1 MIQDLTRQKDLLLQE
16 YEFEKEQFQRQTQNM
31 GIQKKVR
38 RGMCWFP
45 LSVGRSYYNSLDQLV
60 VEVGRSTDTDI
71 EHQFEPGKPV
81 CFFREDASGMLTY
94 MKFTAQVSFVE
105 ENRMVVSLPS
115 PQALAQITEADRL
128 GIQLYL
134 DEYTYRL
141 MFQALDTVISAKGNR
156 LAQLR
161 DICHTT
167 APASEFSFAPV
178 RFPWLNPSQE
188 KAADMVLRAK
198 DVAVVHGPPGTGK
211 TTTLVEAIYETL
223 HREVQ
228 VLVCAQSNMAVDWIS
243 EKLSERGVNVL
254 RIGNPTRVTDRMLQ
268 DTYERR
274 FENHPLYDQLWGIR
288 RNIRQLYDS
297 REGNRENRHQ
307 KIARLKEKAT
317 ELEYTINESIFAD
330 ARVIACTLTG
340 SAHHLLT
347 GRRFGTL
354 FIDEAAQALEA
365 SCWIAIQ
372 KADRVILAGDH
383 RQLPPTVKSPAAL
396 SGGLDKTLMQTIC
409 ENKPR
414 CVSMLT
420 VQYRMADDIM
430 QFPNQEFYDGLLQ
443 SDPGVKYRGILDWD
457 TAVEWVEAGGE
468 ERPSPN
474 PSTREGS
481 SDFQQMNTQNIS
493 LPSLVANG
501 VFGGLTECQS
511 VLHEGSNLHCDART
525 GPGEPLPFRFP
536 FEEGETLA
544 PDGLSRINPVEAEL
558 ALQTLHDY
566 IERIGKDRILYERLD
581 IGIISPYKGQ
591 VHLLRKM
598 LRKDSYWKPLRHLI
612 SINTVDGFQGQ
623 ERDIILISM
632 VRQNEQGQVGFLA
645 DLRRMNV
652 AITRAR
658 MKLIIIGHSPTLC
671 RHPFY
676 RRLKQ
681 YIDNL
686 WE

>member
-31 GIQKKVR
+31 GVQKKVR

-60 VEVGRSTDTDI
+60 VEVSRSTDTDA

-115 PQALAQITEADRL
+115 PQALSQIADADRL

-243 EKLSERGVNVL
+243 EKLAERGVNIL

-274 FENHPLYDQLWGIR
+274 FERHPLYDQLWGIR

-307 KIARLKEKAT
+307 KIARLKERAT
-317 ELEYTINESIFAD
+317 ELEYTINESLFAD

-340 SAHHLLT
+340 SAHHLLA

-383 RQLPPTVKSPAAL
+383 RQLPPTVKSPSAL

-457 TAVEWVEAGGE
+457 TAVEWVE
-468 ERPSPN
+468 
-474 PSTREGS
+474 
-481 SDFQQMNTQNIS
+481 
-493 LPSLVANG
+493 
-501 VFGGLTECQS
+501 
-511 VLHEGSNLHCDART
+511 
-525 GPGEPLPFRFP
+525 GPGEGPPFRFP

-544 PDGLSRINPVEAEL
+544 SDGLSRINPAEAEL

>member
-60 VEVGRSTDTDI
+60 VEVGRSTDTDV
-71 EHQFEPGKPV
+71 EHQFEPGKLV

-317 ELEYTINESIFAD
+317 ELEYTISESIFAD

-347 GRRFGTL
+347 GRSFGTL

-468 ERPSPN
+468 ERP
-474 PSTREGS
+474 
-481 SDFQQMNTQNIS
+481 
-493 LPSLVANG
+493 
-501 VFGGLTECQS
+501 
-511 VLHEGSNLHCDART
+511 
-525 GPGEPLPFRFP
+525 PFRFP

-591 VHLLRKM
+591 VHLLRKI

>member
-31 GIQKKVR
+31 GVQKKVR

-60 VEVGRSTDTDI
+60 VEVSRSTDTDV

-115 PQALAQITEADRL
+115 PQALSQIADADRL

-274 FENHPLYDQLWGIR
+274 FERHPLYDQLWGIR

-317 ELEYTINESIFAD
+317 ELEYPINESLFAD

-468 ERPSPN
+468 ERP
-474 PSTREGS
+474 
-481 SDFQQMNTQNIS
+481 
-493 LPSLVANG
+493 
-501 VFGGLTECQS
+501 
-511 VLHEGSNLHCDART
+511 
-525 GPGEPLPFRFP
+525 FRFP

-544 PDGLSRINPVEAEL
+544 SDGLSRINPVEAEL

>member
-1 MIQDLTRQKDLLLQE
+1 MIQDLARQKELLLKE

-31 GIQKKVR
+31 GVQKKVR

-60 VEVGRSTDTDI
+60 VEVSRTADTDV
-71 EHQFEPGKPV
+71 EHLFEPGKPV
-81 CFFREDASGMLTY
+81 CFFQEDASGMLSY
-94 MKFTAQVSFVE
+94 MKFVAQVSFVE
-105 ENRMVVSLPS
+105 ENRMVIALPS
-115 PQALAQITEADRL
+115 AQALTQLSNADRL
-128 GIQLYL
+128 GVQLYL

-141 MFQALDTVISAKGNR
+141 MFQALDTVISAKDNR

-161 DICHTT
+161 DICHTS
-167 APASEFSFAPV
+167 APASQFSFEPV
-178 RFPWLNPSQE
+178 RFPWLNASQE
-188 KAADMVLRAK
+188 KAADLVLRAK
-198 DVAVVHGPPGTGK
+198 DVAVVHGPPDTGK

-223 HREVQ
+223 RREVQ

-243 EKLSERGVNVL
+243 EKLSERGVNIL
-254 RIGNPTRVTDRMLQ
+254 RIGNPTRVTDRMLN

-274 FENHPLYDQLWGIR
+274 FERHPLYDQLWGIR

-307 KIARLKEKAT
+307 KIARLKERAA
-317 ELEYTINESIFAD
+317 ELEYTINENLFAD

-340 SAHHLLT
+340 SAHHLLQ

-372 KADRVILAGDH
+372 KADRIILAGDH
-383 RQLPPTVKSPAAL
+383 RQLPPTIKSPAAI
-396 SGGLDKTLMQTIC
+396 SGGLDKTLMQAIC

-414 CVSMLT
+414 CVSMLN
-420 VQYRMADDIM
+420 VQYRMCDEIM
-430 QFPNQEFYDGLLQ
+430 QFPNREFYDGLLH
-443 SDPGVKYRGILDWD
+443 SDPSVKYRGILDWD
-457 TAVEWVEAGGE
+457 TAIEWVESE
-468 ERPSPN
+468 EN
-474 PSTREGS
+474 
-481 SDFQQMNTQNIS
+481 
-493 LPSLVANG
+493 
-501 VFGGLTECQS
+501 
-511 VLHEGSNLHCDART
+511 
-525 GPGEPLPFRFP
+525 
-536 FEEGETLA
+536 EGETLA
-544 PDGLSRINPVEAEL
+544 SDGLSRINPVEAEL
-558 ALQTLHDY
+558 ALQTLHNY
-566 IERIGKDRILYERLD
+566 IERIGKDRILHERLD

-591 VHLLRKM
+591 VQLLRRM
-598 LRKDSYWKPLRHLI
+598 IRRNSWWKPLRHLI

-632 VRQNEQGQVGFLA
+632 VRQNEQGQVGFLS

-676 RRLKQ
+676 KRLKH
-681 YIDNL
+681 YIDNIT
-686 WE
+686 EY

>member
-1 MIQDLTRQKDLLLQE
+1 MIQDLVRQKELLLKE
-16 YEFEKEQFQRQTQNM
+16 YEFEKEQFQRQTENM
-31 GIQKKVR
+31 GVQKKVR

-60 VEVGRSTDTDI
+60 VELRRTTDLDV

-81 CFFREDASGMLTY
+81 CFFQEDASGMLSY
-94 MKFTAQVSFVE
+94 MKFVAQVSFVE
-105 ENRMVVSLPS
+105 ENSMVVSLPS
-115 PQALAQITEADRL
+115 AQALAQITDADRL
-128 GIQLYL
+128 GVQLYL

-141 MFQALDTVISAKGNR
+141 MFQALDSVISAKDNR

-161 DICHTT
+161 DICHTG

-188 KAADMVLRAK
+188 KATDMVLRAK

-223 HREVQ
+223 RREVQ

-243 EKLSERGVNVL
+243 EKLSERGVSIL
-254 RIGNPTRVTDRMLQ
+254 RMGNPTRVTDRMLQ

-274 FENHPLYDQLWGIR
+274 FERHPLYDQLWGIR

-307 KIARLKEKAT
+307 KIARLKERAA
-317 ELEYTINESIFAD
+317 ELEYTINESLFTD

-340 SAHHLLT
+340 SAHPLLQ

-365 SCWIAIQ
+365 SCWIAMQ
-372 KADRVILAGDH
+372 KADRVVLAGDH
-383 RQLPPTVKSPAAL
+383 RQLPPTIKSPAAL

-414 CVSMLT
+414 CVSMLN
-420 VQYRMADDIM
+420 VQYRMCDEIM
-430 QFPNQEFYDGLLQ
+430 QFPNREFYDGQLH
-443 SDPGVKYRGILDWD
+443 SDPSVKYRGILDWD
-457 TAVEWVEAGGE
+457 TAIEWIESE
-468 ERPSPN
+468 TPLEN
-474 PSTREGS
+474 LE
-481 SDFQQMNTQNIS
+481 S
-493 LPSLVANG
+493 L
-501 VFGGLTECQS
+501 E
-511 VLHEGSNLHCDART
+511 NLYRLEHIEF
-525 GPGEPLPFRFP
+525 PGEL
-536 FEEGETLA
+536 LA
-544 PDGLSRINPVEAEL
+544 SDGLSRINPAEAKQ

-566 IERIGKDRILYERLD
+566 IERIGRDRILHERLD

-591 VHLLRKM
+591 VQLLRRM
-598 LRKDSYWKPLRHLI
+598 LRRDSYWKPLRHLI
-612 SINTVDGFQGQ
+612 SVNTVDGFQGQ

-632 VRQNEQGQVGFLA
+632 VRQNEQGHVGFLS

-671 RHPFY
+671 HHPFY
-676 RRLKQ
+676 KRLKH
-681 YIDNL
+681 YIDNIT
-686 WE
+686 EY

>member
-1 MIQDLTRQKDLLLQE
+1 MIQDLARQKELLLKE

-31 GIQKKVR
+31 GVQKKVR
-38 RGMCWFP
+38 RGMCWYP

-60 VEVGRSTDTDI
+60 VELRRTTDLDI

-81 CFFREDASGMLTY
+81 CFFQEDASGMLSY
-94 MKFTAQVSFVE
+94 MKFVAQVSFVE
-105 ENRMVVSLPS
+105 ENSMVVSLPS
-115 PQALAQITEADRL
+115 AQALSQITDADHL
-128 GIQLYL
+128 GVQLYL

-141 MFQALDTVISAKGNR
+141 MFQALDTVISAKDNR

-161 DICHTT
+161 DICHTS
-167 APASEFSFAPV
+167 APASQFSFEPV

-188 KAADMVLRAK
+188 KAADMVLHAK

-223 HREVQ
+223 RREVQ

-243 EKLSERGVNVL
+243 EKLSERGVSIL
-254 RIGNPTRVTDRMLQ
+254 RIGNPTRVTDRMLN

-274 FENHPLYDQLWGIR
+274 FERHPLYDQLWGIR

-307 KIARLKEKAT
+307 KIARLKERAT
-317 ELEYTINESIFAD
+317 ELEYTINESLFTD

-340 SAHHLLT
+340 SAHHLLQ

-372 KADRVILAGDH
+372 KADRVVLAGDH
-383 RQLPPTVKSPAAL
+383 RQLPPTIKSPAAL

-414 CVSMLT
+414 CISMLN
-420 VQYRMADDIM
+420 VQYRMCDEIM
-430 QFPNQEFYDGLLQ
+430 QFPNREFYDGQLH
-443 SDPGVKYRGILDWD
+443 SDPSVKYRGILDWD
-457 TAVEWVEAGGE
+457 TAIEWIESE
-468 ERPSPN
+468 EPLESLESP
-474 PSTREGS
+474 E
-481 SDFQQMNTQNIS
+481 
-493 LPSLVANG
+493 
-501 VFGGLTECQS
+501 
-511 VLHEGSNLHCDART
+511 NLDRLEHIES
-525 GPGEPLPFRFP
+525 PGEL
-536 FEEGETLA
+536 LA
-544 PDGLSRINPVEAEL
+544 SDGLSRINPAEARQ
-558 ALQTLHDY
+558 ALQALRNY
-566 IERIGKDRILYERLD
+566 IERIGRDRILHERLD

-591 VHLLRKM
+591 VQLLRRM
-598 LRKDSYWKPLRHLI
+598 LRRDSYWKPLRHLI
-612 SINTVDGFQGQ
+612 SVNTVDGFQGQ

-632 VRQNEQGQVGFLA
+632 VRNNEQGQVGFLS

-671 RHPFY
+671 HHPFY
-676 RRLKQ
+676 KRLKH
-681 YIDNL
+681 YINNIT
-686 WE
+686 EY

>member
-60 VEVGRSTDTDI
+60 VEVCRSTDTDV

-317 ELEYTINESIFAD
+317 ELEYTISESIFAD

-468 ERPSPN
+468 ERP
-474 PSTREGS
+474 
-481 SDFQQMNTQNIS
+481 
-493 LPSLVANG
+493 
-501 VFGGLTECQS
+501 
-511 VLHEGSNLHCDART
+511 
-525 GPGEPLPFRFP
+525 PFRFP

>member
-60 VEVGRSTDTDI
+60 VEVGRSTDTDV

-178 RFPWLNPSQE
+178 RFPWLNLSQE

-317 ELEYTINESIFAD
+317 ELEYTISESIFAD

-457 TAVEWVEAGGE
+457 TAVEWVEAGG
-468 ERPSPN
+468 
-474 PSTREGS
+474 
-481 SDFQQMNTQNIS
+481 
-493 LPSLVANG
+493 
-501 VFGGLTECQS
+501 
-511 VLHEGSNLHCDART
+511 
-525 GPGEPLPFRFP
+525 
-536 FEEGETLA
+536 EEGETLA

-681 YIDNL
+681 YIENL

>member
-1 MIQDLTRQKDLLLQE
+1 MIQDLARQKELLLKE

-31 GIQKKVR
+31 GVQKKVR
-38 RGMCWFP
+38 RGMCWYP

-60 VEVGRSTDTDI
+60 VELRRTTDLDI

-81 CFFREDASGMLTY
+81 CFFQEDASGMLSY
-94 MKFTAQVSFVE
+94 MKFVAQVSFVE
-105 ENRMVVSLPS
+105 ENSMVVSLPS
-115 PQALAQITEADRL
+115 AQALSQITDADRL
-128 GIQLYL
+128 GVQLYL

-141 MFQALDTVISAKGNR
+141 MFQALDTVISAKDNR

-161 DICHTT
+161 DICHTS
-167 APASEFSFAPV
+167 APASQFSFEPV

-188 KAADMVLRAK
+188 KAADMVLHAK

-223 HREVQ
+223 RREVQ

-243 EKLSERGVNVL
+243 EKLSERGVNIL

-274 FENHPLYDQLWGIR
+274 FERHPLYDQLWGIR

-307 KIARLKEKAT
+307 KIARLKERAT
-317 ELEYTINESIFAD
+317 ELEYTINESLFTD

-340 SAHHLLT
+340 SAHHLLQ

-372 KADRVILAGDH
+372 KADRVVLAGDH
-383 RQLPPTVKSPAAL
+383 RQLPPTIKSPAAL

-414 CVSMLT
+414 CVSMLN
-420 VQYRMADDIM
+420 VQYRMCDEIM
-430 QFPNQEFYDGLLQ
+430 QFPNREFYDGQLH
-443 SDPGVKYRGILDWD
+443 SDPSVKYRGILDWD
-457 TAVEWVEAGGE
+457 TAIEWIESE
-468 ERPSPN
+468 EPIESLESPENLDRLDRPEPPES
-474 PSTREGS
+474 
-481 SDFQQMNTQNIS
+481 
-493 LPSLVANG
+493 
-501 VFGGLTECQS
+501 
-511 VLHEGSNLHCDART
+511 
-525 GPGEPLPFRFP
+525 PGEL
-536 FEEGETLA
+536 LA
-544 PDGLSRINPVEAEL
+544 SDGLSRINPAEARQ
-558 ALQTLHDY
+558 ALQALRNY
-566 IERIGKDRILYERLD
+566 IERIGRDRILHERLD

-591 VHLLRKM
+591 VQLLRRM
-598 LRKDSYWKPLRHLI
+598 LRRDSYWKPLRHLI
-612 SINTVDGFQGQ
+612 SVNTVDGFQGQ

-632 VRQNEQGQVGFLA
+632 VRNNEQGQVGFLS

-671 RHPFY
+671 HHPFY
-676 RRLKQ
+676 KRLKH
-681 YIDNL
+681 YIDNIT
-686 WE
+686 EY

>member
-1 MIQDLTRQKDLLLQE
+1 
-16 YEFEKEQFQRQTQNM
+16 M
-31 GIQKKVR
+31 GVQKKVR

-60 VEVGRSTDTDI
+60 VEVSRSTDTDV

-115 PQALAQITEADRL
+115 PQALSQIAYADRL

-243 EKLSERGVNVL
+243 EKLAERGVNIL

-274 FENHPLYDQLWGIR
+274 FERHPLYDQLWGIR

-307 KIARLKEKAT
+307 KIARLKERAT
-317 ELEYTINESIFAD
+317 ELEYTINESLFAD

-430 QFPNQEFYDGLLQ
+430 QFPNREFYDGLLQ

-468 ERPSPN
+468 E
-474 PSTREGS
+474 
-481 SDFQQMNTQNIS
+481 
-493 LPSLVANG
+493 
-501 VFGGLTECQS
+501 
-511 VLHEGSNLHCDART
+511 
-525 GPGEPLPFRFP
+525 
-536 FEEGETLA
+536 GETLA
-544 PDGLSRINPVEAEL
+544 PDGLSRINPAEAEL

>member
-1 MIQDLTRQKDLLLQE
+1 MTRQKDLLLQE

-60 VEVGRSTDTDI
+60 VEVGRSTDTDV

-178 RFPWLNPSQE
+178 RFPWLNLSQE

-317 ELEYTINESIFAD
+317 ELEYTISESIFAD

-457 TAVEWVEAGGE
+457 TAVEWVEAGG
-468 ERPSPN
+468 
-474 PSTREGS
+474 
-481 SDFQQMNTQNIS
+481 
-493 LPSLVANG
+493 
-501 VFGGLTECQS
+501 
-511 VLHEGSNLHCDART
+511 
-525 GPGEPLPFRFP
+525 
-536 FEEGETLA
+536 EEGETLA

-681 YIDNL
+681 YIENL

>member
-1 MIQDLTRQKDLLLQE
+1 MTRQKDLLLQE

-60 VEVGRSTDTDI
+60 VEVGRSTDTDV

-115 PQALAQITEADRL
+115 PQALAQITEADRF

-161 DICHTT
+161 DTCHTT

-288 RNIRQLYDS
+288 RNIRPLYDS

-317 ELEYTINESIFAD
+317 ELEYTISESIFAD

-420 VQYRMADDIM
+420 VQYRMADEIM

-468 ERPSPN
+468 ERP
-474 PSTREGS
+474 
-481 SDFQQMNTQNIS
+481 
-493 LPSLVANG
+493 
-501 VFGGLTECQS
+501 
-511 VLHEGSNLHCDART
+511 
-525 GPGEPLPFRFP
+525 PFRFP

-544 PDGLSRINPVEAEL
+544 PDGLSRINPAEAKL

-566 IERIGKDRILYERLD
+566 IERIGKDRIMYERLD

-686 WE
+686 

>member
-1 MIQDLTRQKDLLLQE
+1 MIQDLVRQKDLLLKE
-16 YEFEKEQFQRQTQNM
+16 YEFEKEQFQRQTENM
-31 GIQKKVR
+31 GVQKKVR

-45 LSVGRSYYNSLDQLV
+45 LSVGRSYYNSLDQMV
-60 VEVGRSTDTDI
+60 VEVSRSIDTDV

-81 CFFREDASGMLTY
+81 CFFQEDASGMLSY
-94 MKFTAQVSFVE
+94 MKFVAQVCFVE
-105 ENRMVVSLPS
+105 ENRMVIALPS
-115 PQALAQITEADRL
+115 AQALTQLSNAGRL
-128 GIQLYL
+128 GVQLYL

-141 MFQALDTVISAKGNR
+141 MFQALDTVISAKDNR

-161 DICHTT
+161 DICHTS

-178 RFPWLNPSQE
+178 RFPWLNASQE
-188 KAADMVLRAK
+188 KAADLVLRAK

-211 TTTLVEAIYETL
+211 TTTLVEAIYEAL

-243 EKLSERGVNVL
+243 EKLSERGVNIL
-254 RIGNPTRVTDRMLQ
+254 RIGNPTRVTDRMLN

-274 FENHPLYDQLWGIR
+274 FERHPLYDQLWGIR

-307 KIARLKEKAT
+307 KIARLKERAT
-317 ELEYTINESIFAD
+317 ELEYTINESLFTD

-340 SAHHLLT
+340 SAHHLLQ

-372 KADRVILAGDH
+372 KADRVVLAGDH
-383 RQLPPTVKSPAAL
+383 RQLPPTIKSPAAL

-414 CVSMLT
+414 CISMLN
-420 VQYRMADDIM
+420 VQYRMCDEIM
-430 QFPNQEFYDGLLQ
+430 QFPNREFYDGQLH
-443 SDPGVKYRGILDWD
+443 SDPSVKYRGILDWD
-457 TAVEWVEAGGE
+457 TAIEWIESE
-468 ERPSPN
+468 EPLESLESP
-474 PSTREGS
+474 E
-481 SDFQQMNTQNIS
+481 
-493 LPSLVANG
+493 
-501 VFGGLTECQS
+501 
-511 VLHEGSNLHCDART
+511 NLDRLEHIES
-525 GPGEPLPFRFP
+525 PGEL
-536 FEEGETLA
+536 LA
-544 PDGLSRINPVEAEL
+544 SDGLSRINPAEARQ
-558 ALQTLHDY
+558 ALQALRNY
-566 IERIGKDRILYERLD
+566 IERIGRDRILHERLD

-591 VHLLRKM
+591 VQLLRRM
-598 LRKDSYWKPLRHLI
+598 LRRDSYWKPLRHLI
-612 SINTVDGFQGQ
+612 SVNTVDGFQGQ
-623 ERDIILISM
+623 ERDIILISL
-632 VRQNEQGQVGFLA
+632 VRNNEQGQVGFLS

-671 RHPFY
+671 HHPFY
-676 RRLKQ
+676 KRLKH
-681 YIDNL
+681 YINNIT
-686 WE
+686 EY

>member
-1 MIQDLTRQKDLLLQE
+1 MIQDLARQKELLLKE

-31 GIQKKVR
+31 GVQKKVR
-38 RGMCWFP
+38 RGMCWYP

-60 VEVGRSTDTDI
+60 VELRRTTDLDI

-81 CFFREDASGMLTY
+81 CFFLEDASGMLSY
-94 MKFTAQVSFVE
+94 MKFVAQVSFVE
-105 ENRMVVSLPS
+105 ENSMVVSLPS
-115 PQALAQITEADRL
+115 AQALSQITDADRL
-128 GIQLYL
+128 GVQLYL

-141 MFQALDTVISAKGNR
+141 MFQALDTVISAKDNR

-161 DICHTT
+161 DICHTS
-167 APASEFSFAPV
+167 APASQFSFEPV

-188 KAADMVLRAK
+188 KAADMVLHAK

-223 HREVQ
+223 RREVQ

-243 EKLSERGVNVL
+243 EKLSERGVNIL

-274 FENHPLYDQLWGIR
+274 FERHPLYDQLWGIR

-307 KIARLKEKAT
+307 KIARLKERAT
-317 ELEYTINESIFAD
+317 ELEYTINESLFTD

-340 SAHHLLT
+340 SAHHLLQ

-372 KADRVILAGDH
+372 KADRVVLAGDH
-383 RQLPPTVKSPAAL
+383 RQLPPTIKSPAAL

-414 CVSMLT
+414 CVSMLK
-420 VQYRMADDIM
+420 VQYRMCDEIM
-430 QFPNQEFYDGLLQ
+430 QFPNREFYDGQLH
-443 SDPGVKYRGILDWD
+443 SDPSVKYRGILDWD
-457 TAVEWVEAGGE
+457 TAIEWIESE
-468 ERPSPN
+468 EPIESLESPENLDRLDRPEPPES
-474 PSTREGS
+474 
-481 SDFQQMNTQNIS
+481 
-493 LPSLVANG
+493 
-501 VFGGLTECQS
+501 
-511 VLHEGSNLHCDART
+511 
-525 GPGEPLPFRFP
+525 PGEL
-536 FEEGETLA
+536 LA
-544 PDGLSRINPVEAEL
+544 SDGLSRINPAEARQ
-558 ALQTLHDY
+558 ALQALRNY
-566 IERIGKDRILYERLD
+566 IERIGRDRILHERLD

-591 VHLLRKM
+591 VQLLRRM
-598 LRKDSYWKPLRHLI
+598 LRRDSWWKPLRHLI
-612 SINTVDGFQGQ
+612 SVNTVDGFQGQ

-632 VRQNEQGQVGFLA
+632 VRNNEQGQVGFLS

-671 RHPFY
+671 HHPFY
-676 RRLKQ
+676 KRLKH
-681 YIDNL
+681 YIDNIT
-686 WE
+686 EY

>member
-1 MIQDLTRQKDLLLQE
+1 MLLRE
-16 YEFEKEQFQRQTQNM
+16 YEFEKEQFQRQTENM
-31 GIQKKVR
+31 GVQKKVR

-45 LSVGRSYYNSLDQLV
+45 LSVGRSYYNSLDQMV
-60 VEVGRSTDTDI
+60 VEVSRTADTDV

-81 CFFREDASGMLTY
+81 CFFQEDASGMLSY
-94 MKFTAQVSFVE
+94 MKFVAQVSFVE
-105 ENRMVVSLPS
+105 ENRMVIALPS
-115 PQALAQITEADRL
+115 AGALTQIANADRL
-128 GIQLYL
+128 GVQLYL

-141 MFQALDTVISAKGNR
+141 MFQALDTVISAKDNR

-161 DICHTT
+161 DICHTS

-178 RFPWLNPSQE
+178 RFPWLNASQE
-188 KAADMVLRAK
+188 KAADLALRAK

-211 TTTLVEAIYETL
+211 TTTLVEAIYEAL

-243 EKLSERGVNVL
+243 EKLSERGVNIL
-254 RIGNPTRVTDRMLQ
+254 RIGNPTRVTDRMLN
-268 DTYERR
+268 DTYEHR
-274 FENHPLYDQLWGIR
+274 FERHPLYDQLWGIR
-288 RNIRQLYDS
+288 RNIRQLYDN

-307 KIARLKEKAT
+307 KIARLKERAA
-317 ELEYTINESIFAD
+317 ELEYTINESLFAD

-340 SAHHLLT
+340 SAHPLLT

-383 RQLPPTVKSPAAL
+383 RQLPPTIKSPAAL

-420 VQYRMADDIM
+420 IQYRMSDEIM
-430 QFPNQEFYDGLLQ
+430 QFPNREFYDGLLQ
-443 SDPGVKYRGILDWD
+443 SDPSVKYRGILDWD
-457 TAVEWVEAGGE
+457 TAIEWVESE
-468 ERPSPN
+468 EN
-474 PSTREGS
+474 
-481 SDFQQMNTQNIS
+481 
-493 LPSLVANG
+493 
-501 VFGGLTECQS
+501 
-511 VLHEGSNLHCDART
+511 
-525 GPGEPLPFRFP
+525 
-536 FEEGETLA
+536 EGETLA
-544 PDGLSRINPVEAEL
+544 SDGLSRINPVEAEL

-591 VHLLRKM
+591 VQLLRRM
-598 LRKDSYWKPLRHLI
+598 LRKDSYWKPLRPLI

-632 VRQNEQGQVGFLA
+632 VRQNEQGQVGFLS

-676 RRLKQ
+676 RRLKH

-686 WE
+686 WG

>member
-1 MIQDLTRQKDLLLQE
+1 MIQDLARQKELLLKE

-31 GIQKKVR
+31 GVQKKVR
-38 RGMCWFP
+38 RGMCWYP

-60 VEVGRSTDTDI
+60 VEVSRTADTDV
-71 EHQFEPGKPV
+71 EHLFEPGKPV
-81 CFFREDASGMLTY
+81 CFFQEDASGMLSY
-94 MKFTAQVSFVE
+94 MKFVAQVSFVE
-105 ENRMVVSLPS
+105 ENRMVIVLPS
-115 PQALAQITEADRL
+115 AQALTQLSNADRL
-128 GIQLYL
+128 GVQLYL

-141 MFQALDTVISAKGNR
+141 IFQALDTVISAKDNR

-161 DICHTT
+161 DICHTS
-167 APASEFSFAPV
+167 APASQFSFEPV
-178 RFPWLNPSQE
+178 RFPWLNASQE
-188 KAADMVLRAK
+188 KAADLVLRAK

-223 HREVQ
+223 RREVQ

-243 EKLSERGVNVL
+243 EKLSERGVNIL
-254 RIGNPTRVTDRMLQ
+254 RIGNPTRVTDRMLN

-274 FENHPLYDQLWGIR
+274 FERHPLYDQLWGIR

-307 KIARLKEKAT
+307 KIARLKERAA
-317 ELEYTINESIFAD
+317 ELEYTINESLFSD

-340 SAHHLLT
+340 SAHPLLT

-383 RQLPPTVKSPAAL
+383 RQLPPTIKSPAAL

-414 CVSMLT
+414 CVSMLN
-420 VQYRMADDIM
+420 VQYRMCDEIM
-430 QFPNQEFYDGLLQ
+430 QFPNREFYDGLLH
-443 SDPGVKYRGILDWD
+443 SDPSVKYRGILDWD
-457 TAVEWVEAGGE
+457 TAIEWVESDLETENGKRKTE
-468 ERPSPN
+468 NEDLTPKSN
-474 PSTREGS
+474 SFHL
-481 SDFQQMNTQNIS
+481 SDFT
-493 LPSLVANG
+493 
-501 VFGGLTECQS
+501 
-511 VLHEGSNLHCDART
+511 
-525 GPGEPLPFRFP
+525 FP
-536 FEEGETLA
+536 FSSGETLA
-544 PDGLSRINPVEAEL
+544 SDGLSRINPVEAEL
-558 ALQTLHDY
+558 ALQTLHNY
-566 IERIGKDRILYERLD
+566 IERIGRDRILHERLD

-591 VHLLRKM
+591 VQLLRRM
-598 LRKDSYWKPLRHLI
+598 LRRDSYWKPLRHLI

-632 VRQNEQGQVGFLA
+632 VRNNEQGQVGFLS

-676 RRLKQ
+676 KRLKY
-681 YIDNL
+681 YIDNIT
-686 WE
+686 EY

>member
-1 MIQDLTRQKDLLLQE
+1 MTRQKDLLLQE

-60 VEVGRSTDTDI
+60 VEVGRSTDTDV

-317 ELEYTINESIFAD
+317 ELEYTISESIFAD

-468 ERPSPN
+468 ERP
-474 PSTREGS
+474 
-481 SDFQQMNTQNIS
+481 
-493 LPSLVANG
+493 
-501 VFGGLTECQS
+501 
-511 VLHEGSNLHCDART
+511 
-525 GPGEPLPFRFP
+525 PFRFP

-681 YIDNL
+681 YIDNI

>member
-31 GIQKKVR
+31 GVQKKVR

-60 VEVGRSTDTDI
+60 VEVSRSTDTDV

-115 PQALAQITEADRL
+115 PQALSQIADADRL

-156 LAQLR
+156 LALLR

-243 EKLSERGVNVL
+243 EKLAERGVNIL

-274 FENHPLYDQLWGIR
+274 FERHPLYDQLWGIR

-307 KIARLKEKAT
+307 KIARLKERAT
-317 ELEYTINESIFAD
+317 ELEYTINESLFAD

-340 SAHHLLT
+340 SAHHLLA
-347 GRRFGTL
+347 GRKFGTL

-383 RQLPPTVKSPAAL
+383 RQLPPTVKSPSAL

-430 QFPNQEFYDGLLQ
+430 QFPNREFYDGLLQ

-457 TAVEWVEAGGE
+457 TAVEWVE
-468 ERPSPN
+468 
-474 PSTREGS
+474 
-481 SDFQQMNTQNIS
+481 
-493 LPSLVANG
+493 
-501 VFGGLTECQS
+501 
-511 VLHEGSNLHCDART
+511 
-525 GPGEPLPFRFP
+525 GPGEGPPFRFP

-544 PDGLSRINPVEAEL
+544 SDGLSRINPAEAEL

-686 WE
+686 

>member
-1 MIQDLTRQKDLLLQE
+1 
-16 YEFEKEQFQRQTQNM
+16 M

-60 VEVGRSTDTDI
+60 VEVGRSTDTDV
-71 EHQFEPGKPV
+71 EQQFEPGKPV

-141 MFQALDTVISAKGNR
+141 MFQALGTVISAKGNR

-420 VQYRMADDIM
+420 VQYRMADEIM

-468 ERPSPN
+468 ERP
-474 PSTREGS
+474 
-481 SDFQQMNTQNIS
+481 
-493 LPSLVANG
+493 
-501 VFGGLTECQS
+501 
-511 VLHEGSNLHCDART
+511 
-525 GPGEPLPFRFP
+525 PFRFP

>member
-1 MIQDLTRQKDLLLQE
+1 MLRE
-16 YEFEKEQFQRQTQNM
+16 YEFEKEQFQRQTENM
-31 GIQKKVR
+31 GVQKKVR

-45 LSVGRSYYNSLDQLV
+45 LSVGRSYYNSLDQMV
-60 VEVGRSTDTDI
+60 VEVSRSTDTDV

-81 CFFREDASGMLTY
+81 CFFQEDASGMLSY
-94 MKFTAQVSFVE
+94 MKFVAQVSFVE
-105 ENRMVVSLPS
+105 ENRMVIALPS
-115 PQALAQITEADRL
+115 AQALMQLSNADRL
-128 GIQLYL
+128 GVQLYL

-141 MFQALDTVISAKGNR
+141 MFQALDTVISAKDNR

-161 DICHTT
+161 DICHTS
-167 APASEFSFAPV
+167 APASELSFAPV
-178 RFPWLNPSQE
+178 RFPWLNASQE
-188 KAADMVLRAK
+188 KAADLVLRAK

-211 TTTLVEAIYETL
+211 TTTLVEAIYEAL
-223 HREVQ
+223 QREVQ

-243 EKLSERGVNVL
+243 EKLSERGVNIL
-254 RIGNPTRVTDRMLQ
+254 RIGNPTRVTDRMLN

-274 FENHPLYDQLWGIR
+274 FERHPLYDQLWGIR

-307 KIARLKEKAT
+307 KIARFKERAA
-317 ELEYTINESIFAD
+317 ELEYTINESLFAD

-340 SAHHLLT
+340 SAHHLLHV
-347 GRRFGTL
+347 RRFGTL

-383 RQLPPTVKSPAAL
+383 RQLPPTIKSPAAL

-420 VQYRMADDIM
+420 IQYRMSDEIM
-430 QFPNQEFYDGLLQ
+430 QFPNREFYDGLLH
-443 SDPGVKYRGILDWD
+443 SDPSVKYRGILDWD
-457 TAVEWVEAGGE
+457 TAIEWVESDLETENGKRKTE
-468 ERPSPN
+468 NEDLTPKSN
-474 PSTREGS
+474 SFHL
-481 SDFQQMNTQNIS
+481 SDFT
-493 LPSLVANG
+493 
-501 VFGGLTECQS
+501 
-511 VLHEGSNLHCDART
+511 
-525 GPGEPLPFRFP
+525 FP
-536 FEEGETLA
+536 FSSGETLA
-544 PDGLSRINPVEAEL
+544 SDGLSRINPVEAEL

-591 VHLLRKM
+591 VQLLRRM

-632 VRQNEQGQVGFLA
+632 VRNNEQGQVGFLS

-676 RRLKQ
+676 KRLKH
-681 YIDNL
+681 YIDNIT
-686 WE
+686 EY

>member
-1 MIQDLTRQKDLLLQE
+1 MIQDLVRQKDLLLKE
-16 YEFEKEQFQRQTQNM
+16 YEFEKEQFQRQTENM
-31 GIQKKVR
+31 GVQKKVR
-38 RGMCWFP
+38 RGMCWYP
-45 LSVGRSYYNSLDQLV
+45 LSVGRSYYNSLDQMV
-60 VEVGRSTDTDI
+60 VEVSRSIDTDV

-81 CFFREDASGMLTY
+81 CFFQEDASGMLSY
-94 MKFTAQVSFVE
+94 MKFVAQVCFVE
-105 ENRMVVSLPS
+105 ENRMVIALPS
-115 PQALAQITEADRL
+115 AQALMQLTNAGRL
-128 GIQLYL
+128 GVQLYL

-141 MFQALDTVISAKGNR
+141 MFQALDTVISAKDNR

-161 DICHTT
+161 DICHTS
-167 APASEFSFAPV
+167 APASEFSFAPI
-178 RFPWLNPSQE
+178 RFPWLNASQE
-188 KAADMVLRAK
+188 KAADLVLRAK

-211 TTTLVEAIYETL
+211 TTTLVEAIYEAL

-243 EKLSERGVNVL
+243 EKLSERGVNIL
-254 RIGNPTRVTDRMLQ
+254 RIGNPTRVTDRMLN

-274 FENHPLYDQLWGIR
+274 FERHPLYDQLWGIR

-307 KIARLKEKAT
+307 KIARLKERAA
-317 ELEYTINESIFAD
+317 ELEYTINESLFAD

-340 SAHHLLT
+340 SAHPLLT
-347 GRRFGTL
+347 VRRFGTL

-383 RQLPPTVKSPAAL
+383 RQLPPTIKSPAAL

-409 ENKPR
+409 ENKSR

-420 VQYRMADDIM
+420 IQYRMSDEIM
-430 QFPNQEFYDGLLQ
+430 QFPNREFYEGLLQ
-443 SDPGVKYRGILDWD
+443 SDPSVKYRGILDWD
-457 TAVEWVEAGGE
+457 TAIEWVESE
-468 ERPSPN
+468 EN
-474 PSTREGS
+474 
-481 SDFQQMNTQNIS
+481 
-493 LPSLVANG
+493 
-501 VFGGLTECQS
+501 
-511 VLHEGSNLHCDART
+511 
-525 GPGEPLPFRFP
+525 
-536 FEEGETLA
+536 EGETLA
-544 PDGLSRINPVEAEL
+544 SDGLSRINPVEAEL

-591 VHLLRKM
+591 VQLLRRM
-598 LRKDSYWKPLRHLI
+598 LRKDSYWKPLRHLV

-632 VRQNEQGQVGFLA
+632 VRQNEQGQVGFLS

-671 RHPFY
+671 KHPFY
-676 RRLKQ
+676 KRLKH
-681 YIDNL
+681 YIDNITGY
-686 WE
+686 

>member
-60 VEVGRSTDTDI
+60 VEVGRSTDTDV

-115 PQALAQITEADRL
+115 PQALSQIADADRL

-178 RFPWLNPSQE
+178 HFPWLNPSQE

-468 ERPSPN
+468 ERP
-474 PSTREGS
+474 
-481 SDFQQMNTQNIS
+481 
-493 LPSLVANG
+493 
-501 VFGGLTECQS
+501 
-511 VLHEGSNLHCDART
+511 
-525 GPGEPLPFRFP
+525 PFRFP

-544 PDGLSRINPVEAEL
+544 PDGLSHINPVEAEL

>member
-31 GIQKKVR
+31 GVQKKVR

-45 LSVGRSYYNSLDQLV
+45 LSIGRSYYNSLDQLV
-60 VEVGRSTDTDI
+60 VEVSRSTDTDV

-115 PQALAQITEADRL
+115 PQALSQIADADRL

-156 LAQLR
+156 LALLR

-243 EKLSERGVNVL
+243 EKLAERGVNIL

-274 FENHPLYDQLWGIR
+274 FERHPLYDQLWGIR

-307 KIARLKEKAT
+307 KIARLKERAT
-317 ELEYTINESIFAD
+317 ELEYTINESLFAD

-340 SAHHLLT
+340 SAHHLLA
-347 GRRFGTL
+347 GRKFGTL

-383 RQLPPTVKSPAAL
+383 RQLPPTVKSPSAL

-430 QFPNQEFYDGLLQ
+430 QFPNREFYDGLLQ

-457 TAVEWVEAGGE
+457 TAVEWVE
-468 ERPSPN
+468 
-474 PSTREGS
+474 
-481 SDFQQMNTQNIS
+481 
-493 LPSLVANG
+493 
-501 VFGGLTECQS
+501 
-511 VLHEGSNLHCDART
+511 
-525 GPGEPLPFRFP
+525 GPGEGPPFRFP

-681 YIDNL
+681 YTPTRRTC
-686 WE
+686 

>member
-1 MIQDLTRQKDLLLQE
+1 MTRQKDLLLQE

-60 VEVGRSTDTDI
+60 VEVSRSTDTDV

-141 MFQALDTVISAKGNR
+141 MFQALDAVISAKGNR

-468 ERPSPN
+468 ERP
-474 PSTREGS
+474 
-481 SDFQQMNTQNIS
+481 
-493 LPSLVANG
+493 
-501 VFGGLTECQS
+501 
-511 VLHEGSNLHCDART
+511 
-525 GPGEPLPFRFP
+525 PFRFP

-544 PDGLSRINPVEAEL
+544 PDGLSRINPAEAKL

>member
-31 GIQKKVR
+31 GVQKKVR

-60 VEVGRSTDTDI
+60 VEVSRSTDTDV

-243 EKLSERGVNVL
+243 EKLSERGVNIL

-274 FENHPLYDQLWGIR
+274 FERHPLYDQLWGIR

-307 KIARLKEKAT
+307 KIARLKERAT
-317 ELEYTINESIFAD
+317 ELEYTINESLFAN

-340 SAHHLLT
+340 SAHLLLT
-347 GRRFGTL
+347 GHRFGTL

-468 ERPSPN
+468 ESP
-474 PSTREGS
+474 
-481 SDFQQMNTQNIS
+481 
-493 LPSLVANG
+493 
-501 VFGGLTECQS
+501 
-511 VLHEGSNLHCDART
+511 
-525 GPGEPLPFRFP
+525 PFRFP
-536 FEEGETLA
+536 FEEGEALA
-544 PDGLSRINPVEAEL
+544 PDGLSRINPAEAEL

-598 LRKDSYWKPLRHLI
+598 LRKDSYWKPFRHLI

-686 WE
+686 

>member
-1 MIQDLTRQKDLLLQE
+1 MIQDLARQKELLLKE

-31 GIQKKVR
+31 GVQKKVR

-60 VEVGRSTDTDI
+60 VEVSRTADTDV
-71 EHQFEPGKPV
+71 EHLFEPGKPV
-81 CFFREDASGMLTY
+81 CFFQEDASGMLSY
-94 MKFTAQVSFVE
+94 MKFVAQVSFVE
-105 ENRMVVSLPS
+105 ENRMVIALPS
-115 PQALAQITEADRL
+115 AQALMQLSNADRL
-128 GIQLYL
+128 GVQLYL

-141 MFQALDTVISAKGNR
+141 MFQALDTVISAKDNR

-161 DICHTT
+161 DICHTS
-167 APASEFSFAPV
+167 APASQFSFEPV
-178 RFPWLNPSQE
+178 RFPWLNASQE
-188 KAADMVLRAK
+188 KAADLVLRAK

-223 HREVQ
+223 RREVQ

-243 EKLSERGVNVL
+243 EKLSERGVNIL
-254 RIGNPTRVTDRMLQ
+254 RIGNPTRVTDRMLN

-274 FENHPLYDQLWGIR
+274 FERHPLYDQLWGIR

-307 KIARLKEKAT
+307 KIARLKERAT
-317 ELEYTINESIFAD
+317 ELEYTINESLFAD

-340 SAHHLLT
+340 SAHHILQ

-372 KADRVILAGDH
+372 KADRIILAGDH
-383 RQLPPTVKSPAAL
+383 RQLPPTIKSPAAL

-414 CVSMLT
+414 CVSMLN
-420 VQYRMADDIM
+420 VQYRMCDEIM
-430 QFPNQEFYDGLLQ
+430 QFPNREFYDGLLH
-443 SDPGVKYRGILDWD
+443 SDPSVKYRGILDWD
-457 TAVEWVEAGGE
+457 TAIEWVESDLETENGKRKTE
-468 ERPSPN
+468 NEDLTPKSN
-474 PSTREGS
+474 SFHL
-481 SDFQQMNTQNIS
+481 SDFT
-493 LPSLVANG
+493 
-501 VFGGLTECQS
+501 
-511 VLHEGSNLHCDART
+511 
-525 GPGEPLPFRFP
+525 FP
-536 FEEGETLA
+536 FSSGETLA
-544 PDGLSRINPVEAEL
+544 SDGLSRINPVEAEL
-558 ALQTLHDY
+558 ALQTLHNY
-566 IERIGKDRILYERLD
+566 IERIGKERILHERLD

-591 VHLLRKM
+591 VQLLRRM
-598 LRKDSYWKPLRHLI
+598 LRRDSYWKPLRHLI
-612 SINTVDGFQGQ
+612 SVNTVDGFQGQ

-632 VRQNEQGQVGFLA
+632 VRNNEQGQVGFLS

-671 RHPFY
+671 HHPFY
-676 RRLKQ
+676 KRLEH
-681 YIDNL
+681 YIDNIT
-686 WE
+686 EY